1 MSKTSRI
8 PPPRESK
15 VQAAIRVRLRR
26 LGIVLH
32 RRNTG
37 MAQASH
43 NGRSR
48 VIRYGSPG
56 QSDLYGW
63 IIGTGTHVEVEVKRP
78 GNYPTPMQLRWLKE
92 CTHLGA
98 VAFWADSADI
108 AERVAEAV
116 LKGGKIVW
124 LDGCDFDVRMPE

>member
-1 MSKTSRI
+1 MARTSRI

-15 VQAAIRVRLRR
+15 IQAAIRVRLRR

-37 MAQASH
+37 MTQAVH

-48 VIRYGSPG
+48 IIRYGSPG
-56 QSDLYGW
+56 QADLYGW
-63 IIGTGTHVEVEVKRP
+63 VIRTGQHVEIEVKRP
-78 GNYPTPMQLRWLKE
+78 GNRPTPKQLEWLRE
-92 CTHLGA
+92 CTRLGVLA
-98 VAFWADSADI
+98 WWADCPNI

-116 LKGGKIVW
+116 LKGGRIVW
-124 LDGCDFDVRMPE
+124 REGDAFDVEMPL